1 MVCMLVSDKSVLL
14 NDTAGMSEW
23 FSMFS
28 ERLNMRV
35 MRPCKLCKW
44 VCKPGLWF
52 NIACLPLYIAGMTF
66 YILWKGL
73 CIPGLTLC
81 IARLPLYILWKGLCI
96 PGLTLCKPVFSFNM
110 RVMCPCKPGL
120 WFNIASLTVCIVSLT
135 LYMAW
140 KGPCIMGLTS
150 CMLCLAPNKC
160 VLWLNTLCKG
170 LYTAC

>member
-81 IARLPLYILWKGLCI
+81 
-96 PGLTLCKPVFSFNM
+96 TPVFSFNM

-135 LYMAW
+135 LYMLW
-140 KGPCIMGLTS
+140 KGPCIPGLTS
-150 CMLCLAPNKC
+150 RMLCLAPNKC